1 MFKPTATLVKKNK
14 IKNQVGVE
22 LVYTVGL
29 RLGVRL

>member
-1 MFKPTATLVKKNK
+1 MFKPTATLVKKK

-22 LVYTVGL
+22 LIYTVGL